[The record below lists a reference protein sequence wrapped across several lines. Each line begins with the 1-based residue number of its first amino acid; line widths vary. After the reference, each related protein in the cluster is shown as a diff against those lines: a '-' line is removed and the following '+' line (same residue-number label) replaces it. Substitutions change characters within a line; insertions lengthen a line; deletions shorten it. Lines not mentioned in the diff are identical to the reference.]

1 MIKGIYKISKVNII
15 LNGKVLNDFFQ
26 SKDVHSIFIQKVL
39 EVLAYATGKGK
50 KCRDWKYKMRSSLF
64 TGDIIL
70 YIENH
75 TESL

>member
-1 MIKGIYKISKVNII
+1 MTVHNENCQQTRSRRVLLILIKGIYKISKVNII

-50 KCRDWKYKMRSSLF
+50 KCRD
-64 TGDIIL
+64 
-70 YIENH
+70 
-75 TESL
+75 